1 MSSAVCVCVRV
12 LSRRRKKEP
21 VLLFQWR
28 TWYAQWLWE
37 KHTQPFCF
45 APEVGGSLFFL
56 LREEKK
62 EPKTLGTK
70 QSGPVLKELQS
81 DTTCVLFSLPFK
93 TFFFTIHHHYWYQPD
108 WPGYHFHS
116 YWQFFEEIF
125 KNKFF
130 WRVCGNFFI
139 IFFLFVVNVFI
150 VVMPG
155 VTCNS

>member
-1 MSSAVCVCVRV
+1 
-12 LSRRRKKEP
+12 
-21 VLLFQWR
+21 
-28 TWYAQWLWE
+28 
-37 KHTQPFCF
+37 
-45 APEVGGSLFFL
+45 VGGSLFFL

-155 VTCNS
+155 DTCNS

>member
-1 MSSAVCVCVRV
+1 MCVWGFFQGGGKR
-12 LSRRRKKEP
+12 SRFYYSNGGHDMLNGSGRN
-21 VLLFQWR
+21 
-28 TWYAQWLWE
+28 T
-37 KHTQPFCF
+37 HTQPFCF

-81 DTTCVLFSLPFK
+81 DTTCVLFYCRLRL
-93 TFFFTIHHHYWYQPD
+93 FFFTIHHHYWYQPD